1 MSGAVDV
8 MLELFTEVKPL
19 EFTGVNAVALETGV
33 GPDGAVVPFDSLL
46 DSGLSLLLPA
56 SDPCGRG
63 GEKGW
68 LWFAGRLGRGGMLS
82 PLPGLAA
89 TMAFRD
95 FLGLALLP
103 NGIVLYGRLAGVDDC
118 PSPSDIDRW
127 AELLRFLRLES
138 LASSSAPPEV
148 LSSGGE

>member
-1 MSGAVDV
+1 
-8 MLELFTEVKPL
+8 MLGLFTEAKPL
-19 EFTGVNAVALETGV
+19 EFTGVKPVALETGV
-33 GPDGAVVPFDSLL
+33 AADDAVMPFDSLL
-46 DSGLSLLLPA
+46 DSGLSCILPV

-82 PLPGLAA
+82 LRPGLAA

-103 NGIVLYGRLAGVDDC
+103 NGIVLYGRLAGVEDC
-118 PSPSDIDRW
+118 PSPSDMDRW